1 MNIFRELARELTQE
15 AKECLSCERKPRR
28 PYKWGEKAFLAG
40 LEIGQRIIVTDEQVN
55 WRSIQSI
62 ACKMA
67 KEFGCEFRFHTK
79 RNGQKEIMRL
89 A

>member
-1 MNIFRELARELTQE
+1 MLMSMAVG
-15 AKECLSCERKPRR
+15 ERKV
-28 PYKWGEKAFLAG
+28 
-40 LEIGQRIIVTDEQVN
+40 VTDEQVN